1 MKFLKKSID
10 TIFFIK
16 VAIDLFLIVF
26 SYFFS
31 YLVRFEF
38 SISRPDLLSIRNTL
52 PFILL
57 IKLII
62 FYYFR
67 LYRAIWRYVSILDII
82 NLAKA
87 VFVANLVI
95 ILAIFIYNRF
105 EGYPRSVFLLDGI
118 LSFLFLGGARLLIRI
133 HYSSK
138 SPKDFFPFLGKTFQG
153 KPLLIMGAGQ
163 AGEKVIREINDN
175 PKIGFYPMGFLDDDQ
190 TKIGRT
196 LQGIPIL
203 GKIDDISKVSL
214 DFEEILIAIPSAKG
228 EQMRRIVE
236 VCDKSGKK
244 YRTLPAI
251 GELIDGSVS
260 LKAIREVTLGDLLG
274 REEVRI
280 DRKEIG
286 NFLQNRRVL
295 VTGAGGSIGSELVR
309 QISKFYPHSLALL
322 EMSEHNLFQIEMESR
337 QRFGFIPIRSFLVN
351 IQDRKAL
358 QRVFNEFS
366 PQVVFHAAAYKHVPI
381 QEMHPW
387 EAVFNNILGSRNL
400 FEASVAGNVEKFVLI
415 STDKAV
421 RPTNVMGV
429 SKRVTEMLME
439 WFSHNHQALFMAVR
453 FGNVLGSSGSAVPLF
468 QEQIARGGPVTV
480 THPDITRYFMSIP
493 EAAQLILQAGAFGQG
508 GEIFILDMGK
518 PVKIIDLVRDLI
530 KLHGL
535 EPEKD
540 IPIQYVGLR
549 PGEKLYEELI
559 TAGENILPTS
569 HQKILVL
576 KNSDTTHSL
585 LLKQIDELLEISRDF
600 KANDIKNKL
609 KEMVPEYTPFFEN
622 LNKM

>member
-1 MKFLKKSID
+1 MKLFKKSID

-16 VAIDLFLIVF
+16 VAIDLFLIIIA
-26 SYFFS
+26 YFFS

-52 PFILL
+52 PFLII
-57 IKLII
+57 IKLVV

-87 VFVANLVI
+87 VFVANLII

-105 EGYPRSVFLLDGI
+105 EGYPRSIFLLDGI
-118 LSFLFLGGARLLIRI
+118 LSFFVLGGARLLIRI

-138 SPKDFFPFLGKTFQG
+138 SPRDFFPFLGKTFQG
-153 KPLLIMGAGQ
+153 KPLLILGAGQ

-203 GKIDDISKVSL
+203 GKIDDISNVSL

-274 REEVRI
+274 REEVLL

-286 NFLQNRRVL
+286 NYLQNKRIL

-381 QEMHPW
+381 QELHPW

-421 RPTNVMGV
+421 RPTNVMGA

-439 WFSHNHQALFMAVR
+439 WFSLNHQALFMAVR

-480 THPDITRYFMSIP
+480 THPEITRYFMSIP

-530 KLHGL
+530 RLHGL

-549 PGEKLYEELI
+549 PGEKLFEELI

-569 HQKILVL
+569 HKKILVL
-576 KNSDTTHSL
+576 KNSEADHAQL
-585 LLKQIDELLEISRDF
+585 MKQIDNLIEISRNF
-600 KANDIKNKL
+600 NSHEIKIKL
-609 KEMVPEYTPFFEN
+609 KELVPEYKPSFEGQA
-622 LNKM
+622 

>member
-1 MKFLKKSID
+1 
-10 TIFFIK
+10 
-16 VAIDLFLIVF
+16 
-26 SYFFS
+26 
-31 YLVRFEF
+31 
-38 SISRPDLLSIRNTL
+38 
-52 PFILL
+52 
-57 IKLII
+57 
-62 FYYFR
+62 
-67 LYRAIWRYVSILDII
+67 
-82 NLAKA
+82 
-87 VFVANLVI
+87 
-95 ILAIFIYNRF
+95 
-105 EGYPRSVFLLDGI
+105 
-118 LSFLFLGGARLLIRI
+118 
-133 HYSSK
+133 
-138 SPKDFFPFLGKTFQG
+138 
-153 KPLLIMGAGQ
+153 
-163 AGEKVIREINDN
+163 
-175 PKIGFYPMGFLDDDQ
+175 
-190 TKIGRT
+190 
-196 LQGIPIL
+196 
-203 GKIDDISKVSL
+203 
-214 DFEEILIAIPSAKG
+214 
-228 EQMRRIVE
+228 MRRIVE

-244 YRTLPAI
+244 FRTLPAI

-274 REEVRI
+274 REEVLL

-286 NFLQNRRVL
+286 NYLQNKRIL

-309 QISKFYPHSLALL
+309 QISKFYPHSIALL

-381 QEMHPW
+381 QEIHPW
-387 EAVFNNILGSRNL
+387 EAVFNNVLGSRNL

-421 RPTNVMGV
+421 RPTNVMGA

-439 WFSHNHQALFMAVR
+439 WFSLNHQALFMAVR

-480 THPDITRYFMSIP
+480 THPEITRYFMSIP

-530 KLHGL
+530 RLHGL

-559 TAGENILPTS
+559 TVGENILPTS
-569 HQKILVL
+569 HKKILVL
-576 KNSDTTHSL
+576 KNDNTDHSQL
-585 LLKQIDELLEISRDF
+585 MKQIDELLEISRKF
-600 KANDIKNKL
+600 NSHEIKIKL
-609 KEMVPEYTPFFEN
+609 KELVPEYKPFFEGQA
-622 LNKM
+622 

>member
-1 MKFLKKSID
+1 MNLFYSKIDTTLILKVSID
-10 TIFFIK
+10 IS
-16 VAIDLFLIVF
+16 LIIL
-26 SYFFS
+26 SYLVS

-38 SISRPDLLSIRNTL
+38 KISQPDLISIRNTL
-52 PFILL
+52 PFL
-57 IKLII
+57 IGIKVFL
-62 FYYFR
+62 FFYFR
-67 LYRAIWRYVSILDII
+67 LYRAIWRYFSILDIF

-118 LSFLFLGGARLLIRI
+118 LSFLLMGGARLLIRI

-138 SPKDFFPFLGKTFQG
+138 SPRDFFPFLGKTFQG
-153 KPLLIMGAGQ
+153 KPLLILGAGQ

-175 PKIGFYPMGFLDDDQ
+175 PKIGFYPMGFLDDDP
-190 TKIGRT
+190 TKTGRT

-203 GKIDDISKVSL
+203 GKIDEISEISL

-274 REEVRI
+274 REEVVL
-280 DRKEIG
+280 DRREIG
-286 NFLQNRRVL
+286 NYLQNKRIL

-322 EMSEHNLFQIEMESR
+322 EMSEHNLFQIEMESK

-387 EAVFNNILGSRNL
+387 EAVFNNVLGSRNL
-400 FEASVAGNVEKFVLI
+400 FEASVEGNVEKFVLI

-421 RPTNVMGV
+421 RPTNVMGA

-439 WFSHNHQALFMAVR
+439 WFSLNHQALFMAVR

-480 THPDITRYFMSIP
+480 THPEITRYFMSIP
-493 EAAQLILQAGAFGQG
+493 EAAQLILQAGAFGKG
-508 GEIFILDMGK
+508 GEIFVLDMGK

-559 TAGENILPTS
+559 TVGENILPTS
-569 HQKILVL
+569 HKKILVL
-576 KNSDTTHSL
+576 KNSDADHPQL
-585 LLKQIDELLEISRDF
+585 MQQIDNLIEISRKF
-600 KANDIKNKL
+600 NSHEIKIKL
-609 KEMVPEYTPFFEN
+609 KELVPEYKPFFEGQA
-622 LNKM
+622 

>member
-1 MKFLKKSID
+1 M
-10 TIFFIK
+10 
-16 VAIDLFLIVF
+16 
-26 SYFFS
+26 
-31 YLVRFEF
+31 
-38 SISRPDLLSIRNTL
+38 
-52 PFILL
+52 
-57 IKLII
+57 
-62 FYYFR
+62 
-67 LYRAIWRYVSILDII
+67 I

-95 ILAIFIYNRF
+95 ILGIFIFNRF
-105 EGYPRSVFLLDGI
+105 IGYPRSVFLLDAI
-118 LSFLFLGGARLLIRI
+118 LSFLLMGSARLAIRI
-133 HYSSK
+133 HFSSK
-138 SPKDFFPFLGKTFQG
+138 SPKDFFPFLGKTYQG
-153 KPLLIMGAGQ
+153 KPMLIMGAGQ

-203 GKIDDISKVSL
+203 GKIDDISEISL

-228 EQMRRIVE
+228 DQMRRIVE

-244 YRTLPAI
+244 FRTLPAI

-274 REEVRI
+274 REEVLL

-286 NFLQNRRVL
+286 NYLQNKRIL

-337 QRFGFIPIRSFLVN
+337 QRFGYIPIKPYLVN
-351 IQDRKAL
+351 IQDQSAL
-358 QRVFNEFS
+358 QRVFTEFT

-387 EAVFNNILGSRNL
+387 EAVFNNIQGSRNL
-400 FEASVAGNVEKFVLI
+400 FDASVLGNVEKFVLI

-421 RPTNVMGV
+421 RPTNVMGA

-439 WFSHNHQALFMAVR
+439 WYSQNHRTSLFMAVR
-453 FGNVLGSSGSAVPLF
+453 FGNVLGSSGSAVPVF
-468 QEQIARGGPVTV
+468 QEQIARGGPVTI
-480 THPDITRYFMSIP
+480 THPEMTRYFMSIP
-493 EAAQLILQAGAFGQG
+493 EAAQLILQAGAFGKG
-508 GEIFILDMGK
+508 GELFVLDMGK
-518 PVKIIDLVRDLI
+518 PVKIVDLVRDLI

-535 EPEKD
+535 EPDKD

-559 TAGENILPTS
+559 TVGENILPTS
-569 HQKILVL
+569 HKKILVL
-576 KNSDTTHSL
+576 KNSDADHPQL
-585 LLKQIDELLEISRDF
+585 LMQIDNLTEISRKF
-600 KANDIKNKL
+600 NSHEIKIKL
-609 KEMVPEYTPFFEN
+609 KELVPEYTPFFEGQA
-622 LNKM
+622 